1 MRLKVKRR
9 QFKLRKRR
17 AKLRKRRA
25 KLRKRRLNEA
35 EGMQKKVQA
44 EKDEPKLRK
53 GN

>member
-9 QFKLRKRR
+9 QF
-17 AKLRKRRA
+17 KLRKRRA